1 MKSGTMRAVLMV
13 GAAMFF
19 AACVDGGGGGG
30 GTPPVAA
37 PLSAYSLIVR
47 WWALG
52 TVQLHPVLL
61 GKQTRRDAS
70 STCRAIP

>member
-13 GAAMFF
+13 GAA
-19 AACVDGGGGGG
+19 
-30 GTPPVAA
+30 TEEVAA
-37 PLSAYSLIVR
+37 EGHHRLRRRYPAYSLIVR

>member
-19 AACVDGGGGGG
+19 AACGGGGDGGGG

-37 PLSAYSLIVR
+37 PLSGVFVDSPVAN
-47 WWALG
+47 LG
-52 TVQLHPVLL
+52 WTAEPS
-61 GKQTRRDAS
+61 GRF
-70 STCRAIP
+70 